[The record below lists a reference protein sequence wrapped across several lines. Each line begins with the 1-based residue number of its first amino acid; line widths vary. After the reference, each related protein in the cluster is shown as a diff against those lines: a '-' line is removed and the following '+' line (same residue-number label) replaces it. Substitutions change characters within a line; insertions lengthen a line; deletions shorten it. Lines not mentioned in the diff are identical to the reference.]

1 MKYIYQIGRLENNIN
16 DPVKFSF
23 YNGEQIESFLS
34 SFALKRFFNNEPK
47 IKLLYTVSLPLNKK
61 LFTAEKLI
69 GEFREKINQ
78 AINNPEEYIKNP
90 RNIFELHPHSSISD
104 SYLLIHSFGE
114 FLGFPL
120 QASLDDIVIEIFIDI
135 YETYKSE
142 KFSELYV
149 DISTGLNPY
158 TAALLEAVRNFS
170 VCIQLENFG
179 KENPVKIFLVYTDPI
194 IGTSSPFHR
203 IYFDYQLKYKA
214 FFASSISY
222 DDIQNNP
229 IAKRIF
235 GEDREKK
242 KLLNQLLENFALL
255 FSSIKNTIPLGILT
269 FDFDSQE
276 NINDG
281 IKLLL
286 KYAKEKLQNN
296 WQVSPNLNKDDY
308 LKCFFSLCLYD
319 GLIKLIEEL
328 EIKNQSEKYITN
340 LDTVKEKFVL
350 LFDKL
355 NLKINSVQLGS
366 EVSNLKDKLLNILTN
381 EWELI
386 KNITGYEDATFDR
399 RNYFAHCGFEQ
410 TVTEIKYSDGI
421 ISLRYKENEIER
433 IKTLLKQQ
441 L

>member
-23 YNGEQIESFLS
+23 YNGEQLSSPLS
-34 SFALKRFFNNEPK
+34 SFALKKFFNDDPK
-47 IKLLYTVSLPLNKK
+47 VKLFYPVSLPLNKK
-61 LFTAEKLI
+61 LLEASKLT
-69 GEFREKINQ
+69 GDFKEKINYVIQ
-78 AINNPEEYIKNP
+78 NPEEYLDNP
-90 RNIFELHPHSSISD
+90 KTFFELHPHTKLADNYS
-104 SYLLIHSFGE
+104 LIHSFGE
-114 FLGFPL
+114 FLRVDL
-120 QASLDDIVIEIFIDI
+120 QSSLDDIVIEIFIDI

-194 IGTSSPFHR
+194 IGTSSPSHR

-222 DDIQNNP
+222 DDVQNNP
-229 IAKRIF
+229 IARRIF
-235 GEDREKK
+235 GEDRVKK

-269 FDFDSQE
+269 FDFDTQE

-286 KYAKEKLQNN
+286 KYAKDQLQSN
-296 WQVSPNLNKDDY
+296 WQASPNLNKDDY

-328 EIKNQSEKYITN
+328 KIKNQPEKYIVN
-340 LDTVKEKFVL
+340 LDEAKEKFTR

-355 NLKINSVQLGS
+355 NLKINSIQLGS
-366 EVSNLKDKLLNILTN
+366 EISNLKDKLLYKLSA

-386 KNITGYEDATFDR
+386 KKITGYNNATFDV
-399 RNYFAHCGFEQ
+399 RNFFAHCGFEQ
-410 TVTEIKYSDGI
+410 TVTQIKSSDGI
-421 ISLRYKENEIER
+421 ISLKYNDTDLEK
-433 IKTLLKQQ
+433 IKNTLKSRL
-441 L
+441 